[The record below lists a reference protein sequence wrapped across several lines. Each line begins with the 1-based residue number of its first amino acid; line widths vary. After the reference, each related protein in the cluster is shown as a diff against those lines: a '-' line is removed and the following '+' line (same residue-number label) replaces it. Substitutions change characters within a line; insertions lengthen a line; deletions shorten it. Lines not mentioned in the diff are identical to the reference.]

1 MVDVSNDDDEPDEAP
16 EGYSLA
22 ELAEASG
29 VSERTI
35 RYYQNER
42 LLSKPAKKGRH
53 AVYTDQHRDRLAV
66 ITELRDRG
74 LTLQNIRDLV
84 ASKLPTRT
92 VSEWLG
98 IDATLSAPWSDD
110 RPTTVTHDELVALV
124 SDIGTASKGL
134 IAELHEA
141 RYVELQPGRS
151 WLIPSPALLDH
162 ALRLRAAGIDI
173 EVSALIRDLLRRRL
187 ARVVSD
193 TVKLLV
199 ERTGA
204 GFAGNAS
211 PEELETALG
220 ALRPI
225 ARETSGVILAQE
237 VEAAL
242 ADLMQSGAAT
252 SKKARY
258 D

>member
-1 MVDVSNDDDEPDEAP
+1 MNGPVSNDQQTPDAP
-16 EGYSLA
+16 EEYGLA
-22 ELAEASG
+22 ELAEVSG

-35 RYYQNER
+35 RYYQNEK
-42 LLSKPAKKGRH
+42 LLSKPAKKGRS
-53 AVYTDQHRDRLAV
+53 ALYTTEHRDRLAV

-110 RPTTVTHDELVALV
+110 RPTTVTHDELVMLI
-124 SDIGTASKGL
+124 SGHNTAAQGV
-134 IAELHEA
+134 IAELHDA
-141 RYVELQPGRS
+141 GYVDPQPGRT

-162 ALRLRAAGIDI
+162 ALRLRDAGIDI

-204 GFAGNAS
+204 GFAGSAS
-211 PEELETALG
+211 PDELATALG

-225 ARETSGVILAQE
+225 ARETSSVILAQE
-237 VEAAL
+237 VEIAL
-242 ADLMQSGAAT
+242 ADLMRSGEAT
-252 SKKARY
+252 SK
-258 D
+258 

>member
-1 MVDVSNDDDEPDEAP
+1 MVHMSHDEQPPVPP
-16 EGYSLA
+16 EEYGLT
-22 ELAEASG
+22 ELAEISG

-42 LLSKPAKKGRH
+42 LLPKPTKKGRD
-53 AVYTDQHRDRLAV
+53 AVYNAEHRDRLAV

-92 VSEWLG
+92 MSEWLG

-110 RPTTVTHDELVALV
+110 RPATVSHDELVALV
-124 SDIGTASKGL
+124 SVHGDAPKGF
-134 IAELHEA
+134 IAELHDA
-141 RYVELQPGRS
+141 GYVEPRPGRT
-151 WLIPSPALLDH
+151 WIIPSPALLDH
-162 ALRLRAAGIDI
+162 ALRLRDAGIDI

-187 ARVVSD
+187 SRVVAD

-199 ERTGA
+199 ERAGA
-204 GFAGNAS
+204 GFAGSAT
-211 PEELETALG
+211 PDELATALG

-225 ARETSGVILAQE
+225 ARETTGVILAQE
-237 VEAAL
+237 VELAL
-242 ADLMQSGAAT
+242 ANLMQSGVPRA
-252 SKKARY
+252 K
-258 D
+258 

>member
-1 MVDVSNDDDEPDEAP
+1 MNNDDQPPDSSKE
-16 EGYSLA
+16 YSLA
-22 ELAEASG
+22 EMAEVSG

-42 LLSKPAKKGRH
+42 LLSKPAKRGRN
-53 AVYTDQHRDRLAV
+53 ALYTDQHRDRLAV

-110 RPTTVTHDELVALV
+110 RPTTVTHDELVILV
-124 SDIGTASKGL
+124 SDQGKTSKGL
-134 IAELHEA
+134 IAELHEVG
-141 RYVELQPGRS
+141 YVELQPGRT

-162 ALRLRAAGIDI
+162 ALRLREAGIDI

-187 ARVVSD
+187 SRAVSD

-199 ERTGA
+199 ERSGA
-204 GFAGNAS
+204 GFAGSAT
-211 PEELETALG
+211 PEELATALG

-237 VEAAL
+237 VEIAL
-242 ADLMQSGAAT
+242 ANLMQSGT
-252 SKKARY
+252 SASKNAGHK
-258 D
+258 